1 MPGKESKRKPTK
13 QEQGFLER
21 TMEALRKVRDKAV
34 NNERTRKSGIH
45 QAAGSDR
52 ATLRR
57 TRKDIMKE
65 IT

>member
-21 TMEALRKVRDKAV
+21 TMDALRKKRDAAV

-65 IT
+65 NT